1 MPEPWKRENNFMK
14 TLTETTTH
22 IKNDKLHKFLLK
34 KLKREIASGQAI
46 LHISNK
52 QEQVTDL
59 LSANNIYTQITEL
72 SELNKLGI
80 IKTQK
85 AFTYVIADLDMPDL
99 DDFDSFLN
107 RIAPMIIRP
116 GLLIIIAS
124 NLATFRN
131 QLAIWFG
138 NNLEDFKRP
147 NRAVTPGFLRTRL
160 LEKGYFVKNRFW
172 QYDEKLLIMADIPHH
187 A

>member
-1 MPEPWKRENNFMK
+1 MQ
-14 TLTETTTH
+14 TLTEITPH

-34 KLKREIASGQAI
+34 KLKREIASGQAV

-52 QEQVTDL
+52 QQQVTDL
-59 LSANNIYTQITEL
+59 LSVNNIYTRITEL
-72 SELNKLGI
+72 NDLSNLGI
-80 IKTQK
+80 SKAQK
-85 AFTYVIADLDMPDL
+85 AFTYVIADLDMPCL

-107 RIAPMIIRP
+107 QIAPLIIRP

-124 NLATFRN
+124 NLATFKN

-138 NNLEDFKRP
+138 NDLENFRRP
-147 NRAVTPGFLRTRL
+147 NRAVTAGFLRTRL

-172 QYDEKLLIMADIPHH
+172 QYDEKLLIMADIPKS

>member
-1 MPEPWKRENNFMK
+1 MQ
-14 TLTETTTH
+14 TLTEITPH

-34 KLKREIASGQAI
+34 KLKREIASGQAV

-52 QEQVTDL
+52 QQQVTDL
-59 LSANNIYTQITEL
+59 LSANNIYTQVQDLAQLE
-72 SELNKLGI
+72 NLGI
-80 IKTQK
+80 SKVQK
-85 AFTYVIADLDMPDL
+85 AFTYVIADLDMPCL

-107 RIAPMIIRP
+107 QIAPQIIRP

-124 NLATFRN
+124 NLATFSN
-131 QLAIWFG
+131 QLGIWFG
-138 NNLEDFKRP
+138 NDLENFKRP

-172 QYDEKLLIMADIPHH
+172 QYNEKLLIMADIPKN